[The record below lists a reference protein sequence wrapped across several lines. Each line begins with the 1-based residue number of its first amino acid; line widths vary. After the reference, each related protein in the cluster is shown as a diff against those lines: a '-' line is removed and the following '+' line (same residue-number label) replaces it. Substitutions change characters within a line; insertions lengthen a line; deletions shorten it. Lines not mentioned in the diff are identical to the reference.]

1 VSKALR
7 NKKIL
12 LGICGSIAA
21 YKAAFLVRLLVKEEA
36 EVKVVMTTSA
46 SEFITPL
53 TLSTLSKNPVYTDF
67 VKNDGTGQ
75 WNNHVELAL
84 WADVL
89 LIAPASANTIAK
101 LAHGFCDNLLAAVHL
116 SAKCPVFI
124 APAMDLD
131 MYKHPASRN
140 NLERL
145 KKYGARIIAA
155 EHGELAS
162 GLTGQGRMAE
172 PETIVKQLNNHFQN
186 GAKLLG
192 KKALVTAGPTYELL
206 DPVRFIGNFS
216 TGKMGYAIAEALTD
230 YGAQVTLV
238 SGPSQLEPPAGAELV
253 KVTTAAQ
260 MKDKTLEHFS
270 DFDVIVLAAAVA
282 DYTPKE
288 VAPTKL
294 KKKEQEFNLMLTKT
308 ADIALEAGRLK
319 KDGQLLAGFALETD
333 HELENA
339 KAKRAA
345 KNFDFIVLNSL
356 KDQGAGFGYDT
367 NKITIID
374 RNNKITNFELKDKKE
389 AARDIVQTII
399 DQYNQ

>member
-1 VSKALR
+1 MQALR

-36 EVKVVMTTSA
+36 EVKVIMTTSA

-53 TLSTLSKNPVYTDF
+53 TLSTLSKNPVYSEF
-67 VKNDGTGQ
+67 VKDDGTGQ

-101 LAHGFCDNLLAAVHL
+101 LAHGFCDNLLAAAYL
-116 SAKCPVFI
+116 SAKCPVFV

-131 MYKHPASRN
+131 MYKHPASRQN
-140 NLERL
+140 IEKLQKFGNH
-145 KKYGARIIAA
+145 IIAA

-172 PETIVKQLNNHFQN
+172 PENIVKLLNQHFTDSK
-186 GAKLLG
+186 KLLG
-192 KKALVTAGPTYELL
+192 KKALVTAGPTYEPL
-206 DPVRFIGNFS
+206 DPVRFIGNTS
-216 TGKMGYAIAEALTD
+216 TGKMGYALAETLQE
-230 YGAQVTLV
+230 YGAQVTLI
-238 SGPSQLEPPAGAELV
+238 SGPSQLNPPAGVELL
-253 KVTTAAQ
+253 KVNTAAQ
-260 MKDKTLEHFS
+260 MRDKTLEHFASS
-270 DFDVIVLAAAVA
+270 DIILLAAAVA

-288 VAPTKL
+288 VSESKL
-294 KKKEQEFNLMLTKT
+294 KKKEQEFNLTLIKT
-308 ADIALEAGRLK
+308 ADIALEAGKLK
-319 KDGQLLAGFALETD
+319 KNGQVMVGFALETD

-339 KAKRAA
+339 KAKREA

-356 KDQGAGFGYDT
+356 KDEGAGFGYDT

-374 RNNKITNFELKDKKE
+374 KNNKTTNFELKNKKE
-389 AARDIVQTII
+389 VARDIVQTII
-399 DQYNQ
+399 AQNP